1 MFFSILIPVYN
12 TSEYLPECMDSVLSQ
27 SFHDFEVVLL
37 DDGATDNSGQLCDEY
52 AQKDDR
58 VRVIHKQNEGLMMT
72 RRRGFKEAKGDYFI
86 CVDSDDKL
94 YDPQVLKKI
103 HRQIEKTGC
112 DLVLYNYVYGA
123 GGGRPERPREILDYP
138 DGYIFEG
145 EEKTILYDRL
155 LTTNFMNNIWI
166 KCPSR
171 AIVDIDTDYSVW
183 KQEICRAEDLFQ
195 SFPVLDNA
203 IKIGYVKE
211 PLYFYRWAPDSISNK
226 VKFEYYNAFR
236 CIDNREDYYVKKW
249 KIADDIKNRLIK
261 QRIMRIT
268 DVICKCYFKCKS
280 NNDVFRW
287 KEFIRVVSKDPYYI
301 YMLNDC
307 DTSIILPYY
316 RILHRM
322 IISER
327 ILSAIIVIEGVSAI
341 SRMKRKKSR

>member
-27 SFHDFEVVLL
+27 SFRDFEVVLL
-37 DDGATDNSGQLCDEY
+37 DDGSTDNSGQLCDEY

-94 YDPQVLKKI
+94 YDPQALKKI
-103 HRQIEKTGC
+103 HQQIENTGC
-112 DLVLYNYVYGA
+112 DLVLYNYIYGA

-171 AIVDIDTDYSVW
+171 ATVDIDTDYSVW

-195 SFPVLDNA
+195 SFPMLDNA
-203 IKIGYVKE
+203 TKIGYVKD
-211 PLYFYRWAPDSISNK
+211 PLYFYRWAPESISNK
-226 VKFEYYNAFR
+226 VKFKHYYAKR
-236 CIDNREDYYVKKW
+236 CVCYREDQYLEKWDLSEDIVERTKRIRVTNVTSYITSLYFVSKKNNKVDEW
-249 KIADDIKNRLIK
+249 KRFALDVADDPFYINILEGCNLNKVLKYYRRLHSLIINKKINRAILLMETVSKVSRIKNRK
-261 QRIMRIT
+261 
-268 DVICKCYFKCKS
+268 
-280 NNDVFRW
+280 
-287 KEFIRVVSKDPYYI
+287 
-301 YMLNDC
+301 
-307 DTSIILPYY
+307 
-316 RILHRM
+316 
-322 IISER
+322 
-327 ILSAIIVIEGVSAI
+327 
-341 SRMKRKKSR
+341 